1 MNSCVLMAKIIRS
14 PQLRYIQ
21 DSQLPIAEMTVEFDS
36 ISPNNPPCTMKVVA
50 WGTLAT
56 EVEQTYTEG
65 SEVILTGRLKMDVL
79 EKQGYKEK
87 IAEMTISHIYPV
99 TGDNSSPT
107 PLPNNVI
114 SLNASVADDG
124 GNLEPD
130 YSEDV
135 DDFSEKNLDD
145 LPY

>member
-21 DSQLPIAEMTVEFDS
+21 DSQLPIAEMMVEFDS

-56 EVEQTYTEG
+56 EVEQTYKEG
-65 SEVILTGRLKMDVL
+65 NEVILTGRLKMALL

-99 TGDNSSPT
+99 STDNPT
-107 PLPNNVI
+107 PPPNNVI
-114 SLNASVADDG
+114 SLNTSYSDDG
-124 GNLEPD
+124 GSLEPD
-130 YSEDV
+130 YSD
-135 DDFSEKNLDD
+135 SEEMISENNLDNI
-145 LPY
+145 PF